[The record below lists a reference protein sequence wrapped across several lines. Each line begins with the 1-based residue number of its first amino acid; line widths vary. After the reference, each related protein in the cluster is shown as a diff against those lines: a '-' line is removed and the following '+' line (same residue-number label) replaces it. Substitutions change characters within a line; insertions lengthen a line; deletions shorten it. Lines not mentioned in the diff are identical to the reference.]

1 LKDSENL
8 FGPYNTVA
16 DIIPA
21 ESPLNLNELKIVYGR
36 NGTFTDTLNLNT
48 SGIQN
53 RYTASIPGNGASAAY
68 QYYIVAK
75 DSLNLISHSPINAPA
90 NFYSFYV
97 GTDSTKPV
105 ITHTQI
111 VDQPITKLPL
121 LLKAKVVD
129 NIAVDSV
136 WIEFTK
142 EPGNIHGTFSLSSA
156 GADTFAGY
164 FPFDSTTVSTGDSIY
179 YRVAAKDSA
188 LLGNISYL
196 PVNGYYGFRIT
207 GTTYTEDYNPL
218 VPASFDLFQNYP
230 NPFNPFTII
239 NYQLPIDNLVTLKV
253 YDVLGRELTTLV
265 DRYIEAGY
273 YEVIFDASNL
283 PSGLYFYKLNAGS
296 FTSVKKMLLL
306 R

>member
-1 LKDSENL
+1 
-8 FGPYNTVA
+8 
-16 DIIPA
+16 
-21 ESPLNLNELKIVYGR
+21 
-36 NGTFTDTLNLNT
+36 
-48 SGIQN
+48 
-53 RYTASIPGNGASAAY
+53 
-68 QYYIVAK
+68 
-75 DSLNLISHSPINAPA
+75 
-90 NFYSFYV
+90 
-97 GTDSTKPV
+97 
-105 ITHTQI
+105 
-111 VDQPITKLPL
+111 
-121 LLKAKVVD
+121 
-129 NIAVDSV
+129 
-136 WIEFTK
+136 
-142 EPGNIHGTFSLSSA
+142 
-156 GADTFAGY
+156 
-164 FPFDSTTVSTGDSIY
+164 
-179 YRVAAKDSA
+179 
-188 LLGNISYL
+188 L